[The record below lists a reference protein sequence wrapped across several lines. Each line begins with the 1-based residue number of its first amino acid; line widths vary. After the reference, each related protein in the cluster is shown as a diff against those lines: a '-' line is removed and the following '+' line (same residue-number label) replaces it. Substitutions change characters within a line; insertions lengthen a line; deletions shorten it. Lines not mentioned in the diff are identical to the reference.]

1 MKTKVILSL
10 LLFTTILGFS
20 QININQIGNS
30 INKAVTGSKSL
41 SNDDIVK
48 GLKEALSVGS
58 KHASDSAS
66 KKDGYFK
73 NPKIKI
79 PLPKDVK
86 QAESTLRSMGMG
98 STVDNFVMAMNRAAE
113 DAAKKST
120 PIFVNAV
127 TSMTISDGLQILK
140 GADTAATSYL
150 RKTTYTPLKT
160 EFKPVIKTAI
170 AKAEVTKY
178 YKPLVTKYNKIPFV
192 KKLNPNLDEYITDRA
207 LSGLFYLVSQEEI
220 KIRKDPAARVTDI
233 LKKVFGN

>member
-20 QININQIGNS
+20 QININQISNS

-58 KHASDSAS
+58 KNASDSAS

-86 QAESTLRSMGMG
+86 KAESTLRSMGMG
-98 STVDNFVMAMNRAAE
+98 STVDNFILSMNRAAE
-113 DAAKKST
+113 EAAKKST

-127 TSMTISDGLQILK
+127 TSMTITDGVQILK
-140 GADTAATSYL
+140 GADTSATNYL

-160 EFKPVIKTAI
+160 EFKPVIRSAI
-170 AKAEVTKY
+170 EKAEVTKY

>member
-1 MKTKVILSL
+1 
-10 LLFTTILGFS
+10 LGFS
-20 QININQIGNS
+20 QINLNQITHTVNS
-30 INKAVTGSKSL
+30 ALGKGL

-48 GLKEALSVGS
+48 GLKEALNVGS
-58 KHASDSAS
+58 KNASDNAS
-66 KKDGYFK
+66 KVDGYFK

-98 STVDNFVMAMNRAAE
+98 KTVDNFVMSMNRAAE
-113 DAAKKST
+113 EAAKKST

-127 TSMTISDGLQILK
+127 TKMSITDGINILK
-140 GADTAATSYL
+140 GADTAATGYL
-150 RKTTYTPLKT
+150 RKTTYSPLKT
-160 EFKPVIKTAI
+160 EFKPVIKKAI
-170 AKAEVTKY
+170 ETAEVTKY
-178 YKPLVTKYNKIPFV
+178 YKPLVTNYNKIPFV

-233 LKKVFGN
+233 LKKVFGS